1 MARMREYTTF
11 AERREA
17 YRSRQREAALPPLY
31 LPVLRPLSLVS
42 PTGRWRIA
50 VDLAARLLQTVA
62 EQMQAYSDE
71 QGDHWHEGSSAEWI
85 HENIDCLN
93 DLQAQLDDLRSN
105 F

>member
-11 AERREA
+11 AERQEA
-17 YRSRQREAALPPLY
+17 YRSRQLEAALPLY
-31 LPVLRPLSLVS
+31 LPALCPLSLVS

-50 VDLAARLLQTVA
+50 VDLAARLLHTVA

-71 QGDHWHEGSSAEWI
+71 QDDHWHEGHSAQRI
-85 HENIDCLN
+85 HENLDCLSN
-93 DLQAQLDDLRSN
+93 IQAQLDDLRSD